1 MPSVSYGIEGQ
12 QAPELGVDTWFNVPV
27 GKSRVEL
34 ADYAGQCIYL
44 YCFQSWCPGCHSHG
58 FPTMLRMMELFADEP
73 KLSFLT
79 VQTVFEGFGTN
90 TLEAAREVARKYSLD
105 IPVGHDPGPDSSGSV
120 LMPRYRT
127 GGTPWTIVIDSAG
140 KVRFNGFQADVG
152 MLAEGIKMLC
162 R

>member
-1 MPSVSYGIEGQ
+1 MPSISYGIEGES
-12 QAPELGVDTWFNVPV
+12 APELGVDTWLNLPA
-27 GKSRVEL
+27 GKSRLEL
-34 ADYAGQCIYL
+34 ADYADQCVYL

-58 FPTMLRMMELFADEP
+58 FPTLLGMMELFADEP
-73 KLSFLT
+73 NLAVLS

-90 TLEAAREVARKYSLD
+90 TLDAAREVAQRYALE
-105 IPVGHDPGPDSSGSV
+105 IPVGHDAGPNASGSV

-127 GGTPWTIVIDSAG
+127 GGTPWTIVIDRNQ
-140 KVRFNGFQADVG
+140 KVRFNGFHADVE